1 MIHET
6 KQSRSDCRHGAAI
19 VEMAI
24 VIPFVLIITGGL
36 LEVSRLLMLH
46 YTADTAAYEGA
57 RAAMVPGATAAEAV
71 ETVEALLNKSGCTW
85 TSINVEPAMITEDTP
100 LITVSVE
107 MPLNENS
114 WITSH
119 GFLDI
124 VIHSEVTLFA
134 ERPPATRLTGLPSL
148 KTRVEKLKGNLPV
161 I

>member
-1 MIHET
+1 MNSFN
-6 KQSRSDCRHGAAI
+6 QRRRSGDRMGAAL

-24 VIPFVLIITGGL
+24 VIPVILVITGGL

-46 YTADTAAYEGA
+46 HTADTAAYEGA

-71 ETVEALLNKSGCTW
+71 ETVELLLTDAGCIW
-85 TSINVEPAMITEDTP
+85 TSITVEPATITEETP

-107 MPLNENS
+107 MPLNKNS

-119 GFLDI
+119 GFVDI
-124 VIHSEVTLFA
+124 IIRSEVTLFS

-148 KTRVEKLKGNLPV
+148 KAKVKKLKGNLPV